1 MCAWSAVSN
10 SFGTPWT
17 LAHQAPLS
25 IRFSRQEYWSG
36 LPIQSPGD
44 RPHPENKPTFPVSPA
59 FASGFFNTEPPKQK

>member
-1 MCAWSAVSN
+1 VSN

-17 LAHQAPLS
+17 LAQQAPLS

-44 RPHPENKPTFPVSPA
+44 LPHPENKAAFPVSPA
-59 FASGFFNTEPPKQK
+59 FSSGFFNTEPPNIQVGLE